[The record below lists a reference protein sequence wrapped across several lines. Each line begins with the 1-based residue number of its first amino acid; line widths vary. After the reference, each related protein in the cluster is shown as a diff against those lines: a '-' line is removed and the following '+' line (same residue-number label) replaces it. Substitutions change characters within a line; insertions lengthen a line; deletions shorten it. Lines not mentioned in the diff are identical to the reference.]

1 MRRTRSAYR
10 RAAELE
16 RATRATAPDRQ
27 AVAVTMP
34 ISDNVNDPEY
44 WRKCAED
51 ARTKAEETLDP
62 KSKERLLRNA
72 KEYDWLANLAE
83 SGDRSPAGASTPSAS
98 ARDKQV
104 MLSGAMGADHH
115 RSNPP
120 IGQDTLWSLRRTRR
134 HGVRRDG
141 ACCRVSEKSARR
153 FRREPRLIYHVAEKH
168 LSSPAARD
176 HCCGVRPTIPSGE
189 PRPEP
194 QPRRG
199 YFFV

>member
-1 MRRTRSAYR
+1 VRRTRSAYR

-104 MLSGAMGADHH
+104 MLSGAMGADI
-115 RSNPP
+115 
-120 IGQDTLWSLRRTRR
+120 IGLILRLGRTRFGPYAGR
-134 HGVRRDG
+134 G
-141 ACCRVSEKSARR
+141 ATAYAEMA
-153 FRREPRLIYHVAEKH
+153 HVAVSRRKA
-168 LSSPAARD
+168 PAVSDESRA
-176 HCCGVRPTIPSGE
+176 
-189 PRPEP
+189 
-194 QPRRG
+194 
-199 YFFV
+199 